1 MKKQIVKM
9 NVNGNTYT
17 VINDTENKYNPLS
30 VYKAWREYRDG
41 TYSLNHRRLL
51 NRYADLTSC
60 MCCIM
65 SDIHNKEMIIIGME
79 TFERAMVTMKYG

>member
-30 VYKAWREYRDG
+30 VYKAWREFRDLWI
-41 TYSLNHRRLL
+41 TRSC
-51 NRYADLTSC
+51 LT
-60 MCCIM
+60 
-65 SDIHNKEMIIIGME
+65 D
-79 TFERAMVTMKYG
+79 TPT